1 MPRKLPSFHLS
12 VEISATVEISGNIG
26 IDRIGDMLPAQ
37 THPVDYMSNVR
48 HTHSNI
54 LLSELDNVRTDT
66 KEAFCEQHKL
76 RCGYQIL
83 PNDFANDELGSA
95 LP

>member
-1 MPRKLPSFHLS
+1 M
-12 VEISATVEISGNIG
+12 
-26 IDRIGDMLPAQ
+26 
-37 THPVDYMSNVR
+37 YMSIVR

-76 RCGYQIL
+76 RCG
-83 PNDFANDELGSA
+83 F
-95 LP
+95 